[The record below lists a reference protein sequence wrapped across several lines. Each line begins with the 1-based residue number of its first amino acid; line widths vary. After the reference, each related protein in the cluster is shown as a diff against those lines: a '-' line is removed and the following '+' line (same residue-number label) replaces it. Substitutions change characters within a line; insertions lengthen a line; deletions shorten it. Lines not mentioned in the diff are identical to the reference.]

1 MDLLEVG
8 RIVNTHGLR
17 GEVKV
22 VPWTDNADDLEAVA
36 TVYVHLAGEEKSLT
50 VQNIRYQ
57 KNNLIVKF
65 AEISS
70 IEEAERYKGA
80 VISAERDELGE
91 LPEGVYYIADL
102 IGLRVEDE
110 AGRYIGTIK
119 DVFNTGA
126 NDIYEIERGGKK
138 PLLLPVIEET
148 VLEVNIAGGFVRVH
162 ILEGLEEL

>member
-36 TVYVHLAGEEKSLT
+36 TVYVHLAGDEKSLT

-126 NDIYEIERGGKK
+126 NDIYEIEREGKK

>member
-22 VPWTDNADDLEAVA
+22 VPWTDNADDLEAVS

-126 NDIYEIERGGKK
+126 NDIYEIEREEKK

>member
-65 AEISS
+65 AEINS

-126 NDIYEIERGGKK
+126 NDIYEIEREGKK